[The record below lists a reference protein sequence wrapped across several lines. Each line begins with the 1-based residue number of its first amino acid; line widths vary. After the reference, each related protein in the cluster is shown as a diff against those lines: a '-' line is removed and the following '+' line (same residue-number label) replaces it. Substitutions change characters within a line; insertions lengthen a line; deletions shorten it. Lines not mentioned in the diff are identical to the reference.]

1 MMQRLNTI
9 TLPDLTDSEIE
20 QIAALTGNKLRF
32 EVRRKSVLGDDGQVC
47 QIRVRTAVVV
57 NDRYLK
63 PDTEIETEAGTMTLD
78 AFWKS
83 DHQKLRC
90 QATFRESGSA
100 NGILS
105 LHGDFEP
112 FLFDN
117 GTRIKYVLPAD
128 ELRGRMPGAWIE
140 RLSNMTNEKILECW
154 TNSLRSMNAA
164 QQRRILDWV
173 HEHTRQRLKLLKEV
187 LKSATENW
195 DRERIQATNEGVI
208 AGLEAEGRVPI
219 EYQAANLPD
228 ILPSVEAAI
237 FTDTQH
243 DLVLTHTQG
252 LVTVSEKR
260 PTTVREVIR
269 ENDAKNN
276 DVPLGLLIGRYQQ
289 HELGLRLMASCSFLK
304 RETND
309 TLVEIAAPTKL
320 VHTMLEVSHKRARA
334 LVGIIE
340 HPAVKNDG
348 TLIDGS
354 GFDPNTGFYTRV
366 PKDLVPELP
375 AKITE
380 KMAADSYRWLC
391 DEALVDFPFASKLDR
406 AGAVA
411 MILTAIQRRLM
422 TGAEGAPMFATS
434 APVQSSG
441 KTALVRLMSY
451 LVQGT
456 GLPVTSWPTNDEE
469 MGKHLLAILMEGLP
483 VVLFDNLPEGGKIES
498 DELAKACTAEKYR
511 RRILGENREGE
522 APTNVVWCFTG
533 NNIQPVG
540 DFNTRTISIYLDANC
555 ENPDRRSFARDD
567 LEEWCL
573 AHRAEFFYHA
583 LIILAGYRRLLLI
596 GQEKVGSRKCVMCG
610 PTRFQDWDRQV
621 REPLIWAGAPDPA
634 QLFERNKAEDPQ
646 KEGRAVLLET
656 WFDVY
661 GAEPVQLKQVLQDCN
676 ETWSDAHK
684 KGLQD
689 AISDLVPFSRLNS
702 KSFSTL
708 LQKFVNQWLGE
719 YRLQKA
725 PQSSKSK
732 SSAKWF
738 VERQQEARHAAE

>member
-1 MMQRLNTI
+1 MMQRLDTR
-9 TLPDLTDSEIE
+9 TLPNLTDSEIE
-20 QIAALTGNKLRF
+20 KISASTGNKLRF

-140 RLSNMTNEKILECW
+140 RLSNMTNEKIQECW
-154 TNSLRSMNAA
+154 TNSLRSMDAA

-173 HEHTRQRLKLLKEV
+173 HEHTRQRLQLLKEV

-195 DRERIQATNEGVI
+195 ERERIEATNERVV

-276 DVPLGLLIGRYQQ
+276 DIPLGLLIGRYQQ

-304 RETND
+304 RGTND

-354 GFDPNTGFYTRV
+354 GFDPNTGFYTRI

-375 AKITE
+375 EKITV
-380 KMAADSYRWLC
+380 KMAAASYRWLC
-391 DEALVDFPFASKLDR
+391 DEALADFPFASELDR

-555 ENPDRRSFARDD
+555 ENPDRRPFVRDD
-567 LEEWCL
+567 LEAWCL
-573 AHRAEFFYHA
+573 AHREEFFYHA
-583 LIILAGYRRLLLI
+583 LIILAGYRRLLQI
-596 GQEKVGSRKCVMCG
+596 WQEKAGSRKCVVCG

-634 QLFERNKAEDPQ
+634 QLFERNKADDPQ

-661 GAEPVQLKQVLQDCN
+661 GAEPVQLKQVLHDCDEFGN
-676 ETWSDAHK
+676 AARD

-689 AISDLVPFSRLNS
+689 AISDLVPLSRLHS

-725 PQSSKSK
+725 PQSSKSN

-738 VERQQEARHAAE
+738 VERRKE